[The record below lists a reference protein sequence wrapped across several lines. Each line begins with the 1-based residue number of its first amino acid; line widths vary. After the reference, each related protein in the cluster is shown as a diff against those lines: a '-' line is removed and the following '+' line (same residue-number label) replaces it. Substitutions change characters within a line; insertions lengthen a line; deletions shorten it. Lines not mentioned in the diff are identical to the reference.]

1 MDPRLRGDDGQGWF
15 MCPPTSFCY
24 RTGMHAISPKAV
36 LLALLAVLGI
46 DILSGMIMLGIFA
59 PNLSANMT
67 DEELRSVLSELMRNR
82 AYILMSLILGTASTA
97 LGGYLAARLARTVPY
112 FNALAF
118 GILGVLI
125 GLLTSAELPTWY
137 RIVAILITIPAALTG
152 AHFAKQRMQRMQ

>member
-1 MDPRLRGDDGQGWF
+1 
-15 MCPPTSFCY
+15 MCPRTSFCY
-24 RTGMHAISPKAV
+24 GTGMHAISPKAV

-46 DILSGMIMLGIFA
+46 DILSGMVMLGIFA
-59 PNLSANMT
+59 PNLSAEMT
-67 DEELRSVLSELMRNR
+67 DEELRRVLSDLMRNR
-82 AYILMSLILGTASTA
+82 KYILLSLILGTASTA

-125 GLLTSAELPTWY
+125 GLLTSGELPTWY